1 MAQDNRTRPRKP
13 SDTFRADAC
22 PLCAFLKEFQSECV
36 QSLNHRLARTLCNF
50 HTWLV
55 AKLADAGAAA
65 DIFLRMLELSLEADS
80 SRQSCDLCKW
90 VADQEHRKIEE
101 IAQKLDEPDSLHW
114 LCEQEPLC
122 LPHARKLLD
131 RVPNE
136 FRDEIILSVQRL
148 AAELKGEL
156 TTLSRNAKARL
167 PIRPGLLGRAA
178 EYLVSKRGLGVK
190 P

>member
-1 MAQDNRTRPRKP
+1 MAQENRARPRKP

-80 SRQSCDLCKW
+80 SRESCDLCIW
-90 VADQEHRKIEE
+90 MADQERRKIEE
-101 IAQKLDEPDSLHW
+101 MAQKLNKPERLHW
-114 LCEQEPLC
+114 LREQELLC
-122 LPHARKLLD
+122 VPHARKLLD
-131 RVPNE
+131 RVPNKV
-136 FRDEIILSVQRL
+136 RDEIILTVQRQ
-148 AAELKGEL
+148 AAELKDKL
-156 TTLSRNAKARL
+156 SVLSRNAKARL

-178 EYLVSKRGLGVK
+178 EYLVAKRGLGFK